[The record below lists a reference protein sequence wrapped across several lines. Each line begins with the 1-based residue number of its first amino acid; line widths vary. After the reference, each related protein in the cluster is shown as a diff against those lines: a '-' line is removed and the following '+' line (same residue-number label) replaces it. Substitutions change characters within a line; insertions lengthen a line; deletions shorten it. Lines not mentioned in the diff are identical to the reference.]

1 MWTEITRPNYERRGR
16 ALRKRP
22 DGSRVGVDRAA
33 HAAAQEDRPAED
45 DGPAPCHGCGHVH
58 GLDGLPVGDV
68 AERLPSAFPRSS
80 AIFYDWR
87 SNGLLESINHHL
99 VMAARELEGREA
111 GPSAGVRMLARP
123 AFLSLRT
130 RRGKTYSYRSSARK

>member
-1 MWTEITRPNYERRGR
+1 M
-16 ALRKRP
+16 
-22 DGSRVGVDRAA
+22 GVDRAA

-58 GLDGLPVGDV
+58 GLDGLPVG
-68 AERLPSAFPRSS
+68 ELPNDFPPPSTVQRY
-80 AIFYDWR
+80 FYDWR

-111 GPSAGVRMLARP
+111 GPSAG
-123 AFLSLRT
+123 
-130 RRGKTYSYRSSARK
+130 

>member
-1 MWTEITRPNYERRGR
+1 MWTEITRPNYERRGG

-68 AERLPSAFPRSS
+68 AERTSLRLPRSS
-80 AIFYDWR
+80 AISTTGAPTACWR
-87 SNGLLESINHHL
+87 ASTITWSWRPGSWKD
-99 VMAARELEGREA
+99 
-111 GPSAGVRMLARP
+111 ARP
-123 AFLSLRT
+123 ARAP
-130 RRGKTYSYRSSARK
+130 G